1 MSDPLRTILAM
12 EPNDDVIFGERY
24 ETLAPKSDTLIR
36 MPEISATEASRRF
49 SDLLDG
55 VEHRGE
61 TYTIVR
67 RGRVVAKLEP
77 AAAFTGADLKA
88 TAPGSSAGPPVNGSD
103 AVFVAVA
110 AAVWLHQGCPSDL
123 PTRGVL

>member
-1 MSDPLRTILAM
+1 VSDPLRTILAM

-88 TAPGSSAGPPVNGSD
+88 LARRHTID
-103 AVFVAVA
+103 AEWAREVAE
-110 AAVWLHQGCPSDL
+110 LREQLIPEE
-123 PTRGVL
+123 RY